1 MAEFS
6 FFFENCILDLGYED
20 MKWFLSLGLRF
31 GGAKIIV
38 VEVMLVDNDFASEK
52 GSPIDSCGEN

>member
-1 MAEFS
+1 
-6 FFFENCILDLGYED
+6 
-20 MKWFLSLGLRF
+20 MKWFLSLGLWF